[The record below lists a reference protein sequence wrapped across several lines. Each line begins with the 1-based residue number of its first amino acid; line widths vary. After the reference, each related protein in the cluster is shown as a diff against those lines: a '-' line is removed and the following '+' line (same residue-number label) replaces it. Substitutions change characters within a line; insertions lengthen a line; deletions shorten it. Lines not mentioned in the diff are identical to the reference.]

1 MAKKA
6 ARPATQKYLDIAEI
20 REDAVIMKDGTL
32 RSVLAVSSINF
43 ALKSEDEQIAV
54 ISQYVQFLN
63 TLEFPLQIIIHSRR
77 LDIEP
82 YLAKLK
88 ELEKTQKNE
97 LLKVQMADYRSYVT
111 ELVSMG
117 DIMTKSFYVAIP
129 YSPLSDKRRGF
140 FDRLGEAFTPAKLV
154 RLKGAKFQE
163 RRDALMQRTEYV
175 SGSLQSIGLKSVM
188 LDTQA
193 LIELFYRLYNP
204 LESKGEKMVEI
215 EKLQVEA

>member
-1 MAKKA
+1 MAKPG

-43 ALKSEDEQIAV
+43 ALKSDDEQTAV

-63 TLEFPLQIIIHSRR
+63 TLDFPLQIIIHSRR

-82 YLAKLK
+82 YLEKLK
-88 ELEKTQKNE
+88 GLEKQQANE
-97 LLKVQMADYRSYVT
+97 LLKVQMADYRTYVT
-111 ELVSMG
+111 ELVSLG
-117 DIMTKSFYVAIP
+117 DIMTKSFYVVVP

-140 FDRLGEAFTPAKLV
+140 FDRLGEAFSPAKLV
-154 RLKGAKFQE
+154 RIKGSKFQE
-163 RRDALMQRTEYV
+163 RHEALMQRTGHV
-175 SGSLQSIGLKSVM
+175 AGSLQSIGLKSVM

-204 LESKGEKMVEI
+204 LESKGEKMVEV
-215 EKLQVEA
+215 EKLQVET